1 MEALVNEEKKEVL
14 QYLLRPMS
22 LKLQVEQ
29 QNAKG
34 AKKLNLNVELEKF
47 HISFLRDQLRCLIK
61 ALELISEYQQLQN
74 VQLKAK
80 KFKFFR
86 PITATVTAENAK
98 QWW

>member
-1 MEALVNEEKKEVL
+1 LLTRIRKRFFNIFYDQVR
-14 QYLLRPMS
+14 YLNSHTFFLIVS

-61 ALELISEYQQLQN
+61 ALELISEYQQL
-74 VQLKAK
+74 
-80 KFKFFR
+80 
-86 PITATVTAENAK
+86 
-98 QWW
+98 